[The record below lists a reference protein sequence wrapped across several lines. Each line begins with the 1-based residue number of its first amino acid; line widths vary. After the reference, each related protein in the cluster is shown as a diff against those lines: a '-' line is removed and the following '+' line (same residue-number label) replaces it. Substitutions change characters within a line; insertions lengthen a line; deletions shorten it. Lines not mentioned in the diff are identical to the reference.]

1 MELASTLSKAEVKKS
16 LKEIAKKAKKN
27 VPTPKYLCLSTSE
40 SLLKKVPTLL
50 SSSSLLSSLK
60 SAVQVYGC
68 IPELEEYASLKE
80 LTVSCTMK
88 HTSADKP
95 KVPMLRRRKIKQMK
109 KFWLSDVNHRQ
120 FWSHIF
126 LGVNRT
132 VRTLESFKSF
142 PDASSSQ
149 PNPTLECILLD
160 AGWLTSPLGHHIS
173 RLCVSSGVRLVSV
186 KPLGALPDL
195 FSCTLHKLKK
205 AVAVG
210 ICTSMHAP
218 SELISWMEQL
228 RAQVPPLTIQLG
240 STVTLGAKR
249 TAEQRNITF
258 QDKSVDCL
266 EQDLKKRMKTSR
278 NNGEDWNLYKID
290 PQKLYIFEGQDSEKY
305 LPSDRILT
313 LSELWSYLTRFIRS
327 NSDELP
333 DHASDIARATPHTS
347 GLLHVASGYQPAVV
361 KLVEP
366 QTEEQRQVQ
375 KKRKRKKKRL
385 SLQTGPALAI

>member
-1 MELASTLSKAEVKKS
+1 MFNFPA
-16 LKEIAKKAKKN
+16 
-27 VPTPKYLCLSTSE
+27 
-40 SLLKKVPTLL
+40 
-50 SSSSLLSSLK
+50 

-68 IPELEEYASLKE
+68 IPELEEYASQKE
-80 LTVSCTMK
+80 LKASCTVR
-88 HTSADKP
+88 HTSVDKP
-95 KVPMLRRRKIKQMK
+95 KVPMLRCRKIKQMK
-109 KFWLSDVNHRQ
+109 KFWLSDVNRRH

-195 FSCTLHKLKK
+195 FSCTLRKLKK
-205 AVAVG
+205 VPSLCIRMRHNTVPHFVQAVAVG

-218 SELISWMEQL
+218 SELISWLEQL
-228 RAQVPPLTIQLG
+228 RAQVPPLTIQLC

-249 TAEQRNITF
+249 TAEQRNITV
-258 QDKSVDCL
+258 QGKSVDCL
-266 EQDLKKRMKTSR
+266 EQDLKKKMKTSQD
-278 NNGEDWNLYKID
+278 NGEDWNLYKID
-290 PQKLYIFEGQDSEKY
+290 PQKLYIFEGQDTEKY
-305 LPSDRILT
+305 FPSDRILT

-327 NSDELP
+327 NSDELS
-333 DHASDIARATPHTS
+333 DHASNIAPATPHTS

-375 KKRKRKKKRL
+375 KRRKRKKKRL
-385 SLQTGPALAI
+385 SLQTGPTLSI